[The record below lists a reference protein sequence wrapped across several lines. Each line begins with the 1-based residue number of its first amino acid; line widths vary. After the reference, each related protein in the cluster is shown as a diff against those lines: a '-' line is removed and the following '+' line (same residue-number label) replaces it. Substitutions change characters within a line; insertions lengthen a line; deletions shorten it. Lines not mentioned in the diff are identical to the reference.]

1 MRRHSVSRVL
11 NFLIWLAYLSAD
23 SVAIFVLGHLAVHA
37 SGSHHLL
44 IFWAPFL
51 LLHLGGQDTI
61 TAFSTHDN
69 ELWRRHLLGLVTQAS
84 VAGYVIS
91 ISSWQ
96 NRLLLAA
103 TVLMFLSGVF
113 KYIGRTFCLYMSRPE
128 SFRGSMV
135 LNLDKYV
142 NGIYNAPYS
151 DGRYSCEQILVQRL
165 YDMMLNKVRLPP
177 LHGSNIM
184 LDSPLN
190 DMATIEGAH
199 IIPDLLHELK
209 SSPNRFG
216 AYVYVSKRLVRS
228 YEAIYTKAFL
238 HFAWSVTFKA
248 VKDYNKKTLATIL
261 LHIFSF
267 LLLFPL
273 ISALVTLK
281 LFMDAEK
288 AQLYTQTDVTISYIL
303 LIGATILE
311 VASLFLSILSYF
323 ASEEAI
329 SCPPVACLASYIHPA
344 GGHRK
349 HWSKMLSQYN
359 IMEWCARQN
368 ATCMDLC
375 MELCNK
381 SLLSQWIDKTYSRI
395 VVSEDLEELVLGKLI
410 DLGMGDKK
418 CWNFASFRGQIALR
432 RWTAMCTIIDSADL
446 PTSVMIWHTATE
458 LCYYGYDRSNNYHQT
473 NKMKVS
479 RELSNYI
486 MYLVFKCDVMLRSS
500 SKLIHSNTCKEINE
514 AGSFPFEIFE
524 RNLER
529 RQQAATTIR
538 VDIPSSSSNNEPIT
552 QVQLLKNN
560 IKALTCPVLP
570 RACTVVGEMGGMS
583 ADDRWDLIAEV
594 WLEMLF
600 YIAPRC
606 GSAFHAQ
613 HLGTGGEFVTHV
625 LLLMKLLGPFLP
637 PPDA

>member
-51 LLHLGGQDTI
+51 LLHLGGKDTI

-96 NRLLLAA
+96 DRLLLAA
-103 TVLMFLSGVF
+103 TVLMFLSGIF
-113 KYIGRTFCLYMSRPE
+113 KYIGLI
-128 SFRGSMV
+128 GS
-135 LNLDKYV
+135 
-142 NGIYNAPYS
+142 
-151 DGRYSCEQILVQRL
+151 
-165 YDMMLNKVRLPP
+165 
-177 LHGSNIM
+177 
-184 LDSPLN
+184 
-190 DMATIEGAH
+190 
-199 IIPDLLHELK
+199 
-209 SSPNRFG
+209 
-216 AYVYVSKRLVRS
+216 
-228 YEAIYTKAFL
+228 
-238 HFAWSVTFKA
+238 
-248 VKDYNKKTLATIL
+248 
-261 LHIFSF
+261 
-267 LLLFPL
+267 LLL
-273 ISALVTLK
+273 
-281 LFMDAEK
+281 
-288 AQLYTQTDVTISYIL
+288 
-303 LIGATILE
+303 
-311 VASLFLSILSYF
+311 LSF
-323 ASEEAI
+323 
-329 SCPPVACLASYIHPA
+329 
-344 GGHRK
+344 
-349 HWSKMLSQYN
+349 
-359 IMEWCARQN
+359 
-368 ATCMDLC
+368 
-375 MELCNK
+375 
-381 SLLSQWIDKTYSRI
+381 

-514 AGSFPFEIFE
+514 AGSFPFETFE

-538 VDIPSSSSNNEPIT
+538 VDIPSSSNNNEPIT